1 MSALF
6 EADVISA
13 CMGKSRVRYSGCQMP
28 VTILHL
34 SDIHYGDDFLPWALL
49 HLRGYKKR
57 PTDVLVNGL
66 RDAISA
72 LKPDF
77 VVISGDFVNKASKK
91 CFLEAAR
98 FLRNLFTDSG
108 INIQSQVLVVPGNHD
123 VGFFGKTPDEKKRLK
138 NYRGFVDEL
147 FGDADK
153 QERPFKFLRREDK
166 HRLIFLA
173 LDTTLKSAH
182 PRAEGEIGNS
192 QLTWATQVLEEESRV
207 LGKHY
212 PKFAKVAIMHHHC
225 VPIPGDSAAAER
237 DMQLLDTHGI
247 MSLLKAKS
255 FDVVLHGHKHVP
267 HVSKVLREDGGVLTV
282 VGAGTALGP
291 YPDQKGNCGN
301 SFNFLE
307 LDFDAQEVNVTRYST
322 VANESFQIQV
332 GPETFPLFKMP
343 LQGYKTKKV
352 RRIARIA
359 NNGDTSV
366 SLERSGIV
374 VLGAERIKT
383 LPVRITAETPGSK
396 IRSFSLRK
404 AQSSTIKWK
413 IEGDQMYD
421 GFTVFPNERTA
432 QDGEISLI
440 YDYTIE
446 HGTVMSIAE
455 MQRRFLNSALTYEE
469 SIISVASDVDELEIE
484 IEFPPDYSAQ
494 VVVLFEKNGV
504 YLQNEVF
511 QHRFSLTHDE
521 MKNSWRFAMEGPP
534 TQHGIILRWD
544 LPKDWQPK
552 SS

>member
-1 MSALF
+1 
-6 EADVISA
+6 
-13 CMGKSRVRYSGCQMP
+13 MP

-57 PTDVLVNGL
+57 PADALVNGL
-66 RDAISA
+66 RDAIIA

-77 VVISGDFVNKASKK
+77 VVISGDFVNKARTK

-98 FLRNLFTDSG
+98 FLRDLFTDSG
-108 INIQSQVLVVPGNHD
+108 INIQSRVLVVPGNHD
-123 VGFFGKTPDEKKRLK
+123 VGFFGKIPDEKRRLK
-138 NYRGFVDEL
+138 NYRDFVDEL

-153 QERPFKFLRREDK
+153 QERPFKFLRREDE

-192 QLTWATQVLEEESRV
+192 QLTWATQVLEEESRI
-207 LGKHY
+207 LGKQY
-212 PKFAKVAIMHHHC
+212 PRFAKIAIMHHHC

-237 DMQLLDTHGI
+237 DMQLLDTYGI

-267 HVSKVLREDGGVLTV
+267 HISKVLREDGGVLTV
-282 VGAGTALGP
+282 VGAGTTLGP
-291 YPDQKGNCGN
+291 YPDQKGVYGN

-307 LDFDAQEVNVTRYST
+307 LDFDAQEVNVTRYFA
-322 VANESFQIQV
+322 VPNNSFQVQV

-343 LQGYKTKKV
+343 LQGYKTKKL

-359 NNGDTSV
+359 DNGDMSV

-383 LPVRITAETPGSK
+383 LPIRITAETPGSK
-396 IRSFSLRK
+396 IRSFNLRN
-404 AQSSTIKWK
+404 AQSSTITWK
-413 IEGDQMYD
+413 IQGDQMYD
-421 GFTVFPNERTA
+421 GFTIFANERTA
-432 QDGEISLI
+432 QDGDISLI

-446 HGTVMSIAE
+446 QGNVMSVAE
-455 MQRRFLNSALTYEE
+455 MQRRYLNSTLTYEE
-469 SIISVASDVDELEIE
+469 SVISVASDVDELEIE
-484 IEFPPDYSAQ
+484 VEFPRDYAVQ
-494 VVVLFEKNGV
+494 VKVLFEKNGV

-511 QHRFSLTHDE
+511 ERRFSLAHDE
-521 MKNSWRFAMEGPP
+521 MKNTWKFAMDEPP
-534 TQHGIILRWD
+534 IQHGIILRWN
-544 LPKDWQPK
+544 LPKDWQSK
-552 SS
+552 SG